1 MKGILK
7 QSIAWLLMAV
17 MIVSIVPATS
27 VSAKNKGNVKGIVV
41 KNVKNKKLEL
51 EPKQSFR
58 LKVKVKKKG
67 AVSEKVTYASSKKSV
82 AMVNKSGKIKA
93 VKEGKAVITIKSVA
107 NSKKKTRIKVVV
119 RKKETDTTTQ
129 STTQTSTTEST
140 NATTQ
145 STTQTS
151 TTESTTDKKDEVT
164 KPSEDKKNEE
174 QKPSEDDKQDK
185 PEKPEK
191 PENPEKKDLSYEGY
205 TLKWKDEFDGE
216 ELNRNDWNVETH
228 EPGWVNKEWQAYVDN
243 TENIYVKDGKL
254 VIKPVEKDG
263 ENGEKSYTSG
273 RVNTQGKHDFTYGLF
288 ETRVKVPTGKGY
300 LPAFWMMPANENLY
314 GQWPRCGEIDIMEV
328 MGQETNKAY
337 GTIHYGN
344 PHGQKQGTYTLDGP
358 DFASE
363 YHTFT
368 VEWEPGKIVWYVDG
382 MKYHEAKDWYS
393 TTEGQ
398 GTVAYPAPFDQPFY
412 MILNLAIGGSWVGYP
427 DENTTYADQAL
438 EVDYV
443 RAYQKDQKYYDDLEA
458 SVEKPAQKEVVEP
471 EAGQTHL
478 KNGDFSKA
486 DDLSGKGDST
496 WKFETQQ
503 GGEGNAAIVDDEK
516 LTKAVKISTT
526 EAGTEDYS
534 IQFVQPN
541 VPVKQGGTYKVT
553 FDAYAASERTM
564 KVGVSAPD
572 YNYARYMQDTVVN
585 LTTEKQTYTYE
596 FTVKDH
602 DDANARLE
610 FNLGKTASTA
620 DVYIGKVAIVKTGSV
635 EIDNSKKVLTDGNY
649 VYNGKF
655 QEGTEAGKKYMQY
668 WTIENKQNK
677 EVSYK
682 VTGVT
687 DNRRLKVTT
696 KDCEDVKDIT
706 VAQTELP
713 LTPGKYELTFDAV
726 TENNEATIKVLV
738 AGEEQEF
745 VINKDS
751 KTQSYK
757 FEVAKDATIADIDDI
772 KFYVGVNDTVY
783 LDNISIVEDTLI
795 KNGSFNAGLAGYEV
809 YANTPGNVSY
819 VVDSQS
825 EDNAFDITI
834 KDTGEKDF
842 HIQLK
847 QNAVALEKDKC
858 YRLTFD
864 IKSSIDRKVSY
875 AIQRNGLVYKNKDGG
890 EDWTPYV
897 QNEIDVSN
905 EYQTV
910 NVPFKMSY
918 DTDTAAIFNIAMG
931 AVGGKQI
938 QEQHRICIDNI
949 NLEEIDESEM
959 PKNVNML
966 DQMRS
971 VVNDGTTFND
981 GEFTITGDTGKNNWD
996 IQYAQQNLALVKG
1009 HTYKV
1014 TYTITSSVDRVYKMG
1029 LRDPEQEYKGFYSDI
1044 PLTANES
1051 YTFEEE
1057 IEWTENSTET
1067 GEFMLLLGTPEGG
1080 EKIGPHTIKISDV
1093 SAVKVDK

>member
-185 PEKPEK
+185 PDKPEK
-191 PENPEKKDLSYEGY
+191 PEKKDLSYEGY

-216 ELNRNDWNVETH
+216 ELNRKDWNVETH

-757 FEVAKDATIADIDDI
+757 FEVTKDATIADIDDI

-809 YANTPGNVSY
+809 YANTPENVSY

>member
-27 VSAKNKGNVKGIVV
+27 VSAKKKGNVKGIVV
-41 KNVKNKKLEL
+41 RNVKNKKLEL

-58 LKVKVKKKG
+58 LKVTVKKKG
-67 AVSEKVTYASSKKSV
+67 AVSKKVTYTSSKKSV
-82 AMVNKSGKIKA
+82 ATVNKSGKIKA
-93 VKEGKAVITIKSVA
+93 VKKGKAVITVKSVA
-107 NSKKKTRIKVVV
+107 NPKKKARIKVVV
-119 RKKETDTTTQ
+119 RKKKTDKTTQ
-129 STTQTSTTEST
+129 STTQTSTAEST
-140 NATTQ
+140 NSTTQ

-164 KPSEDKKNEE
+164 KPSEDKKDEE
-174 QKPSEDDKQDK
+174 QKPSEDNKQDK

-191 PENPEKKDLSYEGY
+191 PEKKDLSYEGY

-216 ELNRNDWNVETH
+216 ELNRKDWNVETH
-228 EPGWVNKEWQAYVDN
+228 EPGWVNEEWQAYVDN
-243 TENIYVKDGKL
+243 KDNIYVKDGKL
-254 VIKPVEKDG
+254 VIKPVEIDG

-300 LPAFWMMPANENLY
+300 LPAFWMMPANENRY

-412 MILNLAIGGSWVGYP
+412 MILNLAIGGSWVGNP

-471 EAGQTHL
+471 EEGQTHL
-478 KNGDFSKA
+478 TNGDFSKA

-503 GGEGNAAIVDDEK
+503 GGKGNAAIVDDEK

-534 IQFVQPN
+534 IQLVQPN
-541 VPVKQGGTYKVT
+541 VPVKKGGTYKVT

-564 KVGVSAPD
+564 KVDVSAPD

-585 LTTEKQTYTYE
+585 LTTDKQTYTYD

-610 FNLGKTASTA
+610 FNLGNTASTA
-620 DVYIGKVAIVKTGSV
+620 DVYIGNVTIVKTGSV

-726 TENNEATIKVLV
+726 TENKEATIKVLV
-738 AGEEQEF
+738 AGKEQEF
-745 VINKDS
+745 VINTDS

-809 YANTPGNVSY
+809 YAYTPGNVSY

-825 EDNAFDITI
+825 EDNAFDMTI
-834 KDTGEKDF
+834 KDTGEQDF

-847 QNAVALEKDKC
+847 QNAVALEKGKC

-875 AIQRNGLVYKNKDGG
+875 AIQRNGLVHKNKDGG
-890 EDWTPYV
+890 QDWTPYV
-897 QNEIDVSN
+897 QNVIDVSK

-938 QEQHRICIDNI
+938 QQQHRICIDNI

-981 GEFTITGDTGKNNWD
+981 GEFEITGDTGKNNWD

-1080 EKIGPHTIKISDV
+1080 EKIGPHTIMISDV
-1093 SAVKVDK
+1093 SAVEVDK

>member
-27 VSAKNKGNVKGIVV
+27 VSAKKKGYVKGIVV

-382 MKYHEAKDWYS
+382 MKYHEANDWYS

>member
-344 PHGQKQGTYTLDGP
+344 PHGQKQGTYTLGGS

-757 FEVAKDATIADIDDI
+757 FEVTKDATIADIDDI

>member
-191 PENPEKKDLSYEGY
+191 PEKKDLSYEGY

>member
-27 VSAKNKGNVKGIVV
+27 VSAKKKGYVKGIVV

>member
-191 PENPEKKDLSYEGY
+191 PEKKDLSYEGY

-228 EPGWVNKEWQAYVDN
+228 EPGWVNKEWQAYVDSKD
-243 TENIYVKDGKL
+243 NIYVKDGKL
-254 VIKPVEKDG
+254 VIKPVEIDG
-263 ENGEKSYTSG
+263 ENGKSYTSG

-344 PHGQKQGTYTLDGP
+344 PHGQKQGTYTLGGS

-875 AIQRNGLVYKNKDGG
+875 AIQRNGLVYKNKDGE

>member
-41 KNVKNKKLEL
+41 KNVKNRKLEL

-191 PENPEKKDLSYEGY
+191 PEKKDLSYEGY